1 MGDFEKLVIIQES
14 KIRSVQFVASE
25 SFEDLEREHPGRP
38 FPAGDGQAPGVS
50 PEEGGSL
57 SDGAQ

>member
-25 SFEDLEREHPGRP
+25 SFEDLEREH
-38 FPAGDGQAPGVS
+38 S
-50 PEEGGSL
+50 TLSL
-57 SDGAQ
+57 LI